1 MATESNGPIVVGI
14 DGSKASVDALRWA
27 ADQARLS
34 KSRLDVV
41 LAWEVPATFGLTSV
55 SGYVTTNDGLPPF
68 DFEGTAQLT
77 LDTAIK
83 EAIGEPGDFP
93 VHREVIQ
100 GHPAAVLIKR
110 SVGAQLVVVGSRG
123 HGGFEGLLFG
133 SVSAHVAG
141 HAHCPV
147 TIVRDIDHLSA

>member
-1 MATESNGPIVVGI
+1 
-14 DGSKASVDALRWA
+14 
-27 ADQARLS
+27 
-34 KSRLDVV
+34 
-41 LAWEVPATFGLTSV
+41 
-55 SGYVTTNDGLPPF
+55 
-68 DFEGTAQLT
+68 
-77 LDTAIK
+77 
-83 EAIGEPGDFP
+83 
-93 VHREVIQ
+93 
-100 GHPAAVLIKR
+100 VLIKR